1 MGGSVIAEAARLMP
15 NRVIGLIGIDTLE
28 NIEYPMTRQ
37 ELEKMIS
44 PLEKNFRTESRRF
57 IGEMISPGNDPQ
69 LRDWILADISAA
81 PSAVALSA
89 MNEMMTQYVTT
100 EAAGVF
106 ENIRIPV
113 ITVNGDLW
121 PIDYEAN
128 RRHMFSYDAIVLKKA
143 DHFLMMN
150 RPEEFNRALE
160 KAIHRLSGKSAR

>member
-1 MGGSVIAEAARLMP
+1 
-15 NRVIGLIGIDTLE
+15 
-28 NIEYPMTRQ
+28 
-37 ELEKMIS
+37 
-44 PLEKNFRTESRRF
+44 
-57 IGEMISPGNDPQ
+57 
-69 LRDWILADISAA
+69 
-81 PSAVALSA
+81 

-100 EAAGVF
+100 EAARVF

-150 RPEEFNRALE
+150 RREEFTGHWR
-160 KAIHRLSGKSAR
+160 KHT